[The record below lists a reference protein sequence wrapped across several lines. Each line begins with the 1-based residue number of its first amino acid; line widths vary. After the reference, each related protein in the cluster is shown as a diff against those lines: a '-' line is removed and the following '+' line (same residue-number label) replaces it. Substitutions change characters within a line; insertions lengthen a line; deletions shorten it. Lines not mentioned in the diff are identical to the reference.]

1 MKKTICSAILILG
14 MTAAALWAEDAMQAE
29 ATPGPA
35 QPAATEAQ
43 PEAQPVEV
51 KLDKNAR
58 EALKQ
63 EKAAQKQTE
72 KAEQKQAEKAEQK
85 QAEKAAQRQAEKVA
99 QREQRQQKLAEK
111 AAQKQ
116 QKQAG
121 QPDAKEKMKPF
132 RGDFKSDFDQSALKG
147 NLGNAFKKYPEF
159 RQIVEKELA
168 LEAQSRELMKKFK
181 TEKNAQKKAELEKQ
195 LRDIVSQHFDARQA
209 RRLFELKIFE
219 DRIQELRKQ
228 TENRNA
234 LKERI
239 VDKRM
244 MDLIGTD
251 EDLRF

>member
-1 MKKTICSAILILG
+1 MKKMIFSGILLLG
-14 MTAAALWAEDAMQAE
+14 MTTATLWGEDSMQAE

-35 QPAATEAQ
+35 QPEAAEAQ
-43 PEAQPVEV
+43 PEAKPVEV

-58 EALKQ
+58 EAIKQ
-63 EKAAQKQTE
+63 EKAAQKQVEKATE
-72 KAEQKQAEKAEQK
+72 KQ
-85 QAEKAAQRQAEKVA
+85 
-99 QREQRQQKLAEK
+99 QRQQKLAEK

-116 QKQAG
+116 KQAS
-121 QPDAKEKMKPF
+121 QPDPKEKLRPF

-147 NLGNAFKKYPEF
+147 NLANAFKKYPEF

-168 LEAQSRELMKKFK
+168 LEAQSRDLMKKFK
-181 TEKNAQKKAELEKQ
+181 TEKNAGKKAELEKQ
-195 LRDIVSQHFDARQA
+195 LRDVVSQHFDARQA

-219 DRIQELRKQ
+219 DRIQVLRKQ
-228 TENRNA
+228 TEDRNA

-244 MDLIGTD
+244 MDLIGSD

>member
-1 MKKTICSAILILG
+1 MKKTISSLILILG
-14 MTAAALWAEDAMQAE
+14 MTTATLWAEDAMQAE

-35 QPAATEAQ
+35 QPAATETQ

-58 EALKQ
+58 EAMKQ
-63 EKAAQKQTE
+63 EKAAQKQ
-72 KAEQKQAEKAEQK
+72 AEKLAQK
-85 QAEKAAQRQAEKVA
+85 QAEKAAQRQH
-99 QREQRQQKLAEK
+99 QQQKMAQK

-121 QPDAKEKMKPF
+121 PDAREKGRPF

-147 NLGNAFKKYPEF
+147 NLANAFKKYPEF
-159 RQIVEKELA
+159 RQIVDKELA

-181 TEKNAQKKAELEKQ
+181 TEKDAGKKAELEKQ
-195 LRDIVSQHFDARQA
+195 LRDVVGQHFDARQA

-228 TENRNA
+228 TEDRNG

-244 MDLIGTD
+244 MELIGTD

>member
-63 EKAAQKQTE
+63 EKAAQKQ
-72 KAEQKQAEKAEQK
+72 AEKAEQK
-85 QAEKAAQRQAEKVA
+85 QAEKAAQRQAEKAA

>member
-1 MKKTICSAILILG
+1 MKKTICSVILILG
-14 MTAAALWAEDAMQAE
+14 MTTATLWAEDAMQAQ

-35 QPAATEAQ
+35 QPAAAETQ
-43 PEAQPVEV
+43 PEAKPVEV
-51 KLDKNAR
+51 KLDKNTR
-58 EALKQ
+58 EAMKQ
-63 EKAAQKQTE
+63 EKAAQKQ
-72 KAEQKQAEKAEQK
+72 AE
-85 QAEKAAQRQAEKVA
+85 R
-99 QREQRQQKLAEK
+99 

-116 QKQAG
+116 MQKQQKLQKQAQKQQQKQTG
-121 QPDAKEKMKPF
+121 QPESKEKGKPF
-132 RGDFKSDFDQSALKG
+132 RRDFKSDFDQGALKS
-147 NLGNAFKKYPEF
+147 NLTSAFKQYPEF

-181 TEKNAQKKAELEKQ
+181 NEKDAGKKADLEKQ
-195 LRDIVSQHFDARQA
+195 LRDVVSQHFDARQA

-228 TENRNA
+228 TEDRNA

-244 MDLIGTD
+244 MELIGTD

>member
-1 MKKTICSAILILG
+1 MKKTICSVILILG
-14 MTAAALWAEDAMQAE
+14 MTTATLWAEDAMQAE

-35 QPAATEAQ
+35 QPAATETQ

-58 EALKQ
+58 EAMKQ
-63 EKAAQKQTE
+63 EKAAQKQ
-72 KAEQKQAEKAEQK
+72 AEKLAQK
-85 QAEKAAQRQAEKVA
+85 QAEKAAQRQH
-99 QREQRQQKLAEK
+99 QQQKMAER

-121 QPDAKEKMKPF
+121 QPAAKEKGRPF
-132 RGDFKSDFDQSALKG
+132 RGDFKSDFDQGALKG
-147 NLGNAFKKYPEF
+147 NLANAFKKYPEF

-168 LEAQSRELMKKFK
+168 LEAQSRDLMKKFK
-181 TEKNAQKKAELEKQ
+181 TEKDASKKAELEKQ
-195 LRDIVSQHFDARQA
+195 LREVVSQHFDARQA

-228 TENRNA
+228 TEDRNG

-244 MDLIGTD
+244 MELIGTD